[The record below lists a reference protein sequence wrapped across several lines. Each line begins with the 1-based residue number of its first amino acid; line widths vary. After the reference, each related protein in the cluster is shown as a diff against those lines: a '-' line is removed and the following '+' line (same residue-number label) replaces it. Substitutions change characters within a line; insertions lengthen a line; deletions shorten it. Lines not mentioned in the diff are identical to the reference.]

1 MHEVST
7 VPRLTVDLSEEID
20 ARLTAIAKKAG
31 ISKAEAMRKA
41 FALLAVAEA
50 EKVKGNSL
58 GIVREGEE
66 SHELKAIG
74 LIVGV

>member
-1 MHEVST
+1 MDEVSAM
-7 VPRLTVDLSEEID
+7 PRLTVDLSEEID

-41 FALLAVAEA
+41 FALLAVAEG

-58 GIVREGEE
+58 GIVREDEE

-74 LIVGV
+74 LVVGI

>member
-1 MHEVST
+1 MDEVSAI
-7 VPRLTVDLSEEID
+7 PRLTVDLSEEID

-41 FALLAVAEA
+41 FALLAVAEC

-58 GIVREGEE
+58 GIVREEE

-74 LIVGV
+74 LVVGV